1 MKCCVRVVA
10 VSLAWLVA
18 SLVPA
23 LPHGGTYRGPGGG
36 IGPGGPAGP
45 STPGGSGGGGGPATG
60 ASDAAG
66 DLTAWQQWWALNRDG
81 YLELRAALI
90 EGGDSL
96 SRSDAFFLG
105 NHGPTTPD
113 PNRPT
118 PEFVRDHVVP
128 VLLGMLAK
136 ESSPDVVTALI
147 FALARIGEL
156 QSHDVATALAARI
169 GSANQ
174 EISETAVLGLG
185 LLADPKSSADLVALL
200 TDSPAGRKL
209 TGRDDVPTRTRAFAA
224 YGLGLLG
231 RNATNA
237 DVRRF
242 VVHHLSS
249 ALDADVSASY
259 DVRVACIVS
268 LGLVPLEP
276 FASPRKDAPPTASRA
291 DQIAFL
297 TGYLGDARQPE
308 SVRIFVPVALARL
321 AGEDSALRP
330 EVTSTCCNIL
340 SSGVAASPAMHQ
352 SAIMA
357 LGISADGDDDPIDIR
372 ARNLLRHER
381 TQGDRLAR
389 RLALISIAR
398 SAGRCG
404 VGTGWQ
410 PVLDEARAFLGAE
423 LARGTTPERPWV
435 GLALGI
441 LERGVLQSGGT
452 ASTLTRTEL
461 IAAISDYPSPVEAGA
476 YALGLGLFAG
486 QNAGKMLLDLLEVT
500 HDDQVRSQVAVALGL
515 ARIRAGIEPLRKLA
529 IDARYQ
535 PNLLRETSI
544 GLGLLG
550 DKAISPVLVDMLHDA
565 VGLSAQAA
573 IATALGYVGDGRAID
588 PLIAMA
594 LDPSRSKGCQAFAV
608 VAVGLICDRRLL
620 PWNTMIA
627 ADVNYWLPPSTL
639 LDPLASTG
647 VLDIL

>member
-1 MKCCVRVVA
+1 MKICVRLA
-10 VSLAWLVA
+10 VMSLAWLLG

-45 STPGGSGGGGGPATG
+45 STPGGGAGGGPSTG
-60 ASDAAG
+60 AADAAG

-81 YLELRAALI
+81 YLGLRAALI

-96 SRSDAFFLG
+96 SRSDAFFQG
-105 NHGPTTPD
+105 QTAVD
-113 PNRPT
+113 PHRPT

-128 VLLGMLAK
+128 VLLESLAK

-147 FALARIGEL
+147 FALARIGEG
-156 QSHDVATALAARI
+156 QSGVVAAALTPHIA
-169 GSANQ
+169 SANQ

-185 LLADPKSSADLVALL
+185 LLADPRSSADLVALL
-200 TDSPAGRKL
+200 SDSPAGRKL
-209 TGRDDVPTRTRAFAA
+209 AHRDEVPTRTRAFAA

-249 ALDADVSASY
+249 ALEADTSSSY
-259 DVRVACIVS
+259 DVPVACIVS

-276 FASPRKDAPPTASRA
+276 LVSQGKDLSPTASRS

-297 TGYLGDARQPE
+297 EHYLADGKKPE

-321 AGEDSALRP
+321 AGSEGPLRP
-330 EVTSTCCNIL
+330 LVTATCCNIIA
-340 SSGVAASPAMHQ
+340 SGAAASPAMHQ
-352 SAIMA
+352 SAVMA
-357 LGISADGDDDPIDIR
+357 LGITADGDDDPIDIR

-398 SAGRCG
+398 SAGRAG
-404 VGTGWQ
+404 VKSGWQ
-410 PVLDEARAFLGAE
+410 PVLDEARAFLGGE

-441 LERGVLQSGGT
+441 LEHGVLESGGT
-452 ASTLTRTEL
+452 ASALTRTEL
-461 IAAISDYPSPVEAGA
+461 ITAIADHPSPVEAGA

-500 HDDQVRSQVAVALGL
+500 RDDQVRSQVAVALGM
-515 ARIRAGIEPLRKLA
+515 ARISAGVEPLRKLA
-529 IDARYQ
+529 VEARYQ

-550 DKAISPVLVDMLHDA
+550 DKAISPVLVDMMRDA
-565 VGLSAQAA
+565 QGLSAQAA
-573 IATALGYVGDGRAID
+573 IATALGYVGDARAID
-588 PLIAMA
+588 PLLSMA
-594 LDPSRSKGCQAFAV
+594 LDPLRSKGCQAFAI

-620 PWNTMIA
+620 PWNTMLA
-627 ADVNYWLPPSTL
+627 ADVNYWLPPGTL